1 MAHTSDSLKQKYNL
15 QVLLYYV
22 LSWLGIVLSV
32 GSLAGSGWL
41 GYTAW
46 SHIQMVAPPRPD
58 MIPIYA
64 AVSAGLA
71 AIGVVLILT
80 LLFWSMMVKSAIR
93 DRDFAHLFLYFAQ
106 EHLSNVTPTAMRC
119 NSIGELY
126 QACKDAGIK
135 YTNLSAKDVA
145 EVEEII
151 WALKESDIDQQ
162 FKDLNGFAATHERQL
177 GRYSEGLAQ
186 ARTLRDQ
193 REETLQKLRDVQ
205 DETKR
210 LEQEATTIMSESNVT
225 SIR

>member
-1 MAHTSDSLKQKYNL
+1 
-15 QVLLYYV
+15 
-22 LSWLGIVLSV
+22 
-32 GSLAGSGWL
+32 
-41 GYTAW
+41 
-46 SHIQMVAPPRPD
+46 
-58 MIPIYA
+58 MIPIYT

-71 AIGVVLILT
+71 AIGVVLLLT

-93 DRDFAHLFLYFAQ
+93 DRDFVHLFLYFAQ

-126 QACKDAGIK
+126 QACKDAGVK

-162 FKDLNGFAATHERQL
+162 FQDLNGFAATHGRQL
-177 GRYSEGLAQ
+177 ERYSEALAQ
-186 ARTLRDQ
+186 AYTLRDQ
-193 REETLQKLRDVQ
+193 RAKTVQKLRDVLE
-205 DETKR
+205 ETKC
-210 LEQEATTIMSESNVT
+210 LEQEAATIISESNVT